1 MSEPRLLGPHCTAA
15 SRHPAR
21 AGRHGCELPSS
32 SSQGREFPSAS
43 PSPRAVSSRVPVPT
57 AVSSRVPPHTPLS
70 TAVLCTAPPALAASR
85 LAFLIT
91 PPHRACV
98 PGSATARGINPSSR
112 GGPHG
117 PAWAPCHLP
126 LPPLPRAPP
135 PVPPVPQAHR
145 CAASGLSRIF
155 PLLPQGS
162 ARAVPSGA
170 PFTLPPSHVRF
181 LLSSRCARHFSG
193 TGQIVC
199 PAP

>member
-1 MSEPRLLGPHCTAA
+1 MSEPRLLGPHRTAA

-43 PSPRAVSSRVPVPT
+43 PSPR

-135 PVPPVPQAHR
+135 P
-145 CAASGLSRIF
+145 
-155 PLLPQGS
+155 
-162 ARAVPSGA
+162 GA
-170 PFTLPPSHVRF
+170 PRAPGPQMCGFRPLPHLSSPAAGLGTCRSLGRSLHPPPSHVRF